1 MAEKH
6 GNIRSRIAGELAATV
21 AGLVA
26 RKVISLAWTRI
37 TGKVPPDDPH
47 DPRVG
52 LREAIGFTIVMGV
65 GMELTRLLA
74 LRATVKGLAGDP
86 AEPAD

>member
-1 MAEKH
+1 MADKH
-6 GNIRSRIAGELAATV
+6 GNIRSRIAGELAATA
-21 AGLVA
+21 AGLIA
-26 RKVISLAWTRI
+26 RKVITLAWTRI
-37 TGKVPPDDPH
+37 TGKVPPDDPR
-47 DPRVG
+47 DPQVG

-86 AEPAD
+86 AEPAE

>member
-1 MAEKH
+1 MADKH
-6 GNIRSRIAGELAATV
+6 GNIRSRIAGELAAAA
-21 AGLVA
+21 AGIVA
-26 RKVISLAWTRI
+26 RKVITLAWTRI

-52 LREAIGFTIVMGV
+52 LREAVGFTVVMGV

-74 LRATVKGLAGDP
+74 MRATVKGFAPGP
-86 AEPAD
+86 AEHTE